1 MSVGLLMPV
10 PGLYMKN
17 QSKMRYVYSLL
28 IVGGATLL
36 ARLLLPHFAPT
47 NLVMIYLLAVVLI
60 SAKLGRGPA
69 VVASLASVCI
79 FDFFCIEPFLTFA
92 VSDSQYLFTFGVMLT
107 TNTVSVD
114 IKAKS
119 INTLPAVSVVAALA
133 GLLAGMIWT
142 SDWFMSKNMNE
153 LAEQTTSKE
162 IGSALI
168 TTHLLPFEVA
178 SVVLLVAI
186 VGAAMMARREGV
198 KSQISNT
205 K

>member
-1 MSVGLLMPV
+1 MTMYDIIFYFFAFVTVASAGVV
-10 PGLYMKN
+10 VFSRN
-17 QSKMRYVYSLL
+17 IVYSAFALLFTFFGVAGIYVLLNADFLAITQLL
-28 IVGGATLL
+28 IYVGGIL
-36 ARLLLPHFAPT
+36 
-47 NLVMIYLLAVVLI
+47 VLI
-60 SAKLGRGPA
+60 L
-69 VVASLASVCI
+69 
-79 FDFFCIEPFLTFA
+79 
-92 VSDSQYLFTFGVMLT
+92 FGVMLT

-198 KSQISNT
+198 KSQISSS